1 MEIVPATRADYEVIL
16 ETRKLMFE
24 EMGKQD
30 LETIWL
36 SIPPFRDWLLAHM
49 ANNTYLGF
57 FAVEGKIVMSAA
69 GMYLMDFPPG
79 PLTFHDK
86 SAYLLNVYT
95 YPDYRKRG
103 LAKQLVQQLIAEAQ
117 KRGIRRIL
125 LHASDAGRPLYESM
139 GFTISNEMRL
149 MVD

>member
-1 MEIVPATRADYEVIL
+1 MEIVRTTRADSDMIL

-36 SIPPFRDWLLAHM
+36 SIPPFRDWLLAHI
-49 ANNTYLGF
+49 ANKTYIGV
-57 FAVEGKIVMSAA
+57 FAVEDDTVLSAA
-69 GMYLMDFPPG
+69 GMYIMDFPPG

-95 YPDYRKRG
+95 FPEYRGRG
-103 LAKQLVQQLIAEAQ
+103 LAKQLVQYLIDEAQ

-125 LHASDAGRPLYESM
+125 LHASDAGRPLYEAM
-139 GFTISNEMRL
+139 GFTITNEMRL
-149 MVD
+149 LLD